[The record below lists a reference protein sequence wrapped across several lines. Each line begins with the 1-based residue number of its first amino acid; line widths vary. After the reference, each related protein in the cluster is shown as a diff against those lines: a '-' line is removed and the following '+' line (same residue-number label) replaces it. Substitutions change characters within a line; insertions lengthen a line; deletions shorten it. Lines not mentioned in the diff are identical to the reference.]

1 MIKTIQFSIVSS
13 DWMSG
18 RVIITTGMIIGQNI
32 HQQDSA
38 GFRHQLKLD
47 IKTDVFCFVF
57 FVRFLVWGRS
67 EVVFM
72 LVFFFF
78 FFFFFLS

>member
-1 MIKTIQFSIVSS
+1 
-13 DWMSG
+13 MSV

-38 GFRHQLKLD
+38 GFRHQLILD

-57 FVRFLVWGRS
+57 LFVFLFGAS
-67 EVVFM
+67 KTNNQAFYM
-72 LVFFFF
+72 
-78 FFFFFLS
+78 